1 MNIKDQRRNL
11 MSQEIYDYANKIERA
26 LRALP
31 EFKKVESAKDE
42 IKADEQANQLFDEFV
57 GMQEKIQNMMQ
68 TGQMPSPEEQAEI
81 QGLSQKIEANNL
93 LKAYFDAQQALS
105 VYVTDLE
112 RIIFTPLKDLL

>member
-1 MNIKDQRRNL
+1 

-31 EFKKVESAKDE
+31 EYKKVESAKDE
-42 IKADEQANQLFDEFV
+42 IKADEQANQLFDDFV

>member
-31 EFKKVESAKDE
+31 EYKKVESAKDE